1 VRAHFPRIALGEG
14 SPLEARRKKTQPL
27 QAQPGLVLAGRMRGM
42 GEAFPHRPLWQL
54 YTEAGAANDNRFA
67 PELLAAL
74 PLGGRLILDLGCFSF
89 LWVDDFPE
97 QPKYGVTRLRPKTA

>member
-1 VRAHFPRIALGEG
+1 
-14 SPLEARRKKTQPL
+14 
-27 QAQPGLVLAGRMRGM
+27 M
-42 GEAFPHRPLWQL
+42 GEACPHRPLWHL
-54 YTEAGAANDNRFA
+54 YTEEGAANDNRFA